1 MAVQARKTYVKH
13 LVCKVEQGLSTIPM
27 FLKLGK
33 DFVCKEC
40 VQSKYGIRQQYK
52 G

>member
-1 MAVQARKTYVKH
+1 MAVQTRKTYIEH
-13 LVCKVEQGLSTIPM
+13 PVCKVEQGLSTIPM
-27 FLKLGK
+27 FLKLGR

-40 VQSKYGIRQQYK
+40 VQSKCGIRQQYK